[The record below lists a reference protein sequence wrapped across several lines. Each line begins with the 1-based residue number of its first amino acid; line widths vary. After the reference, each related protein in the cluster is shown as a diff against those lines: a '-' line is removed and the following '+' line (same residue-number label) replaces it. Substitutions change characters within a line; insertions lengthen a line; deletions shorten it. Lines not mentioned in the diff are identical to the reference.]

1 MKRSML
7 FAAMLLI
14 LMSFIGCT
22 ASKATQEP
30 QELTDQMV
38 LQIMSER
45 GYDIYGPRF
54 RVVYNDRLIYGP
66 NFQETASVQPESEPY
81 EDALSETLEQEPFE
95 EPTDDVESNAP
106 DIEPTQEEIV
116 FNEPIEHEV
125 PEDAFVSEDPEE
137 KLDILAQWDAYVA
150 QLPHE
155 DEAPVDEDVVVDT
168 DPDGIPE
175 ETSENISQG
184 SEQYNEADYI
194 SDIGIIDSPTD
205 SIADGMDNTS
215 SAEGSVVVKVYE
227 DVEKQVEPFVESP
240 YPFEE
245 TKPEVESE
253 TEQTPQEED
262 KGQSNLE
269 EVEAFVASHKKP
281 LAVGAVFI
289 ALVFMA
295 IGRGRRNGRKRK

>member
-1 MKRSML
+1 MKRSMV

-14 LMSFIGCT
+14 LMSFMGCT
-22 ASKATQEP
+22 ASKAVHEP

-66 NFQETASVQPESEPY
+66 NFQETESVQPESEPY

-95 EPTDDVESNAP
+95 ETTDDVESNAP

-137 KLDILAQWDAYVA
+137 ELDILAQWDAYVA

-155 DEAPVDEDVVVDT
+155 DEAPVDEDVSFDT
-168 DPDGIPE
+168 YHDEIPE
-175 ETSENISQG
+175 GASENILQ
-184 SEQYNEADYI
+184 ELEPYNKTDYI

-205 SIADGMDNTS
+205 SIVEDMNS
-215 SAEGSVVVKVYE
+215 PSPVEEPVVVKVYE

-240 YPFEE
+240 YPLEE
-245 TKPEVESE
+245 TKQEVEEQFSKEESSE
-253 TEQTPQEED
+253 RSDLNEA
-262 KGQSNLE
+262 
-269 EVEAFVASHKKP
+269 EAFVVSHRKP
-281 LAVGAVFI
+281 LAVGAVFV
-289 ALVFMA
+289 ALVFTA
-295 IGRGRRNGRKRK
+295 IGRRRRNGRKKK